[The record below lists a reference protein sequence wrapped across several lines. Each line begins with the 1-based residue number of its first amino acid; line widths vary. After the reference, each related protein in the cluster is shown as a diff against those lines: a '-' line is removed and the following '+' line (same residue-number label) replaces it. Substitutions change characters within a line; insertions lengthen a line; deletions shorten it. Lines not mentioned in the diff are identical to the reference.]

1 MLLQQQ
7 TQAPGGFISFLPL
20 VLILGI
26 FYLIVFLPAR
36 RRQKKLQE
44 MIDNLKAGDKVV
56 TSGGIYGT
64 IVGFKDDRIQLRIA
78 ENVKIELSRNAVTAL
93 QGSEKEE
100 VCGRSPLCR
109 RVTT

>member
-7 TQAPGGFISFLPL
+7 AQTPGGIISFLPL

-36 RRQKKLQE
+36 RRQKKLQN

-64 IVGFKDDRIQLRIA
+64 IVGFKDDRIQLRVA
-78 ENVKIELSRNAVTAL
+78 ENVKVELSRNAVTAL
-93 QGSEKEE
+93 QGSEAE
-100 VCGRSPLCR
+100 
-109 RVTT
+109 

>member
-7 TQAPGGFISFLPL
+7 TAPSGILSFLPL
-20 VLILGI
+20 ILILGI

-36 RRQKKLQE
+36 RRQKKLQD

-64 IVGFKDDRIQLRIA
+64 IVGLKDDRIQLRIA

-93 QGSEKEE
+93 QGSEQE
-100 VCGRSPLCR
+100 
-109 RVTT
+109 

>member
-1 MLLQQQ
+1 MFLQQQ
-7 TQAPGGFISFLPL
+7 AQTPGGIISFLPL
-20 VLILGI
+20 VFILGI

-44 MIDNLKAGDKVV
+44 MIDNLKSGDKVV

-93 QGSEKEE
+93 QGSEAE
-100 VCGRSPLCR
+100 
-109 RVTT
+109 